1 MALYK
6 LHKVKW
12 EQELRQSTEAWK
24 AKTGRGKVEGN
35 EPQQSNGK
43 RKREIQEEEE
53 EDVEQMVDG
62 KKPKRKEGFPG
73 GGRKG
78 ISSGLNVVVRRNGQ
92 ANDANGARKWAR
104 GGGDDVFG
112 GKWWEEAAQ

>member
-43 RKREIQEEEE
+43 RKREIQEEGEK
-53 EDVEQMVDG
+53 V
-62 KKPKRKEGFPG
+62 
-73 GGRKG
+73 
-78 ISSGLNVVVRRNGQ
+78 SVVG
-92 ANDANGARKWAR
+92 
-104 GGGDDVFG
+104 
-112 GKWWEEAAQ
+112 